1 MAKPLKS
8 GRTLLR
14 GHDRI
19 VLLCV
24 YMVEERTYLKL
35 LFALNEAL
43 DEYGRVVEEFEEMVY
58 RGGIQLHKDL
68 CSG

>member
-1 MAKPLKS
+1 
-8 GRTLLR
+8 
-14 GHDRI
+14 
-19 VLLCV
+19 
-24 YMVEERTYLKL
+24 MVEERTYLKL